1 MSILR
6 THNLQNPD
14 SSSIN
19 IVMDQGGNT
28 NITGVTTVGSNFHV
42 TDGISRI
49 GALTEYGTKTV
60 SNKGLI
66 ISSSGENTLKL
77 IDTTSYATNVGAS
90 ILLGGQ
96 YRASGD
102 AQEFVKLKSFKENST
117 NGNYAYGFSI
127 STNANGGVVTE
138 RLRIKSD
145 GDVYIGNIAHSNDG
159 GANSS
164 YRTLTLTD
172 TTNGAQLHLRGQS
185 PKLFLDV
192 TSGGNGEIYY
202 DSGDLRI
209 LSGEPGGTPSEKLRI
224 SSNGSVGI
232 GTNNPG
238 ERLHLTTA
246 SGNCK
251 LRIDA
256 ASAAS
261 VDFYNSGTR
270 FSDMFTDA
278 STGNFTITNRQNAD
292 IIVRTNGTNERLRIT
307 SGGQVQVSN
316 TVSNNDAAV
325 NIYKQTG
332 DNSDKAIFR
341 VGYDAA
347 AAFEIYR
354 IRNNGDIFAGPNQS
368 GSDFIFQNVPTG
380 GSITERLRIT
390 SSGSVGIG
398 TVNPGSKLTVYE
410 TGGNAKL
417 QLQRANTAN
426 NTDDYGS
433 VLWRS
438 AGGTAVGGIN
448 VARATAEND
457 GYMFFQTTSGGTMSE
472 KMRIQPS
479 GYIGIGEVAPGG
491 RLTVK
496 HANTSTSGL
505 NATLKLKQGVATNGN
520 RSSLIFS
527 SLDDF
532 DVAAVNGVVD
542 THSGTAANNVGHLEF
557 WTKETGNATAQ
568 ERMRVHPTGQVSI
581 NSNGYMGRFHIQ
593 QDALTEPA
601 LCIRHHDASLYK
613 HMGTAGPNDRNGNNA
628 SNGGQYLHVRV
639 RTVWN
644 DSSMTMFRITG
655 YYPYHD
661 YTHSFV
667 GMYRYG
673 HNSYRTNPYGQTV
686 HNLKRATIHS
696 IYNEAA
702 SPGYL
707 VFVCDWGTNYTG
719 LMFEHIGAGT
729 DYGSYM
735 QNDIEIID
743 SLRSTGTS
751 ALTF

>member
-14 SSSIN
+14 SPSIN

-60 SNKGLI
+60 SSKGLI

-117 NGNYAYGFSI
+117 NGNYAYGFSV

-138 RLRIKSD
+138 RLRIDSS
-145 GDVYIGNIAHSNDG
+145 GRVTSFNGGSNQASEFNA
-159 GANSS
+159 GANQFVITHNDNCGLTIDSTSSTSGSIHFADGPTGNES
-164 YRTLTLTD
+164 YRGIVEYDHSVDSMILYTSATEK
-172 TTNGAQLHLRGQS
+172 LRI
-185 PKLFLDV
+185 
-192 TSGGNGEIYY
+192 TSGGNIGIDCTPNDHNSFTRALDINGPSGAAVYMRTN
-202 DSGDLRI
+202 DSTSNCFIVGNYGSEAYINNVANGNLRFYTQGTERLRI
-209 LSGEPGGTPSEKLRI
+209 TSA
-224 SSNGSVGI
+224 GSVGI
-232 GTNNPG
+232 GTNNPADKLSIYAPPNSLVFGAKDTTRGNHIFQLLADDSAGNG
-238 ERLHLTTA
+238 ELRLYQNSA
-246 SGNCK
+246 SGTHLK
-251 LRIDA
+251 TVEI
-256 ASAAS
+256 ASS
-261 VDFYNSGTR
+261 GNSYLT
-270 FSDMFTDA
+270 A
-278 STGNFTITNRQNAD
+278 GNFG
-292 IIVRTNGTNERLRIT
+292 VGTAT
-307 SGGQVQVSN
+307 
-316 TVSNNDAAV
+316 
-325 NIYKQTG
+325 
-332 DNSDKAIFR
+332 
-341 VGYDAA
+341 
-347 AAFEIYR
+347 
-354 IRNNGDIFAGPNQS
+354 
-368 GSDFIFQNVPTG
+368 
-380 GSITERLRIT
+380 
-390 SSGSVGIG
+390 
-398 TVNPGSKLTVYE
+398 PGSKLTVYE

-417 QLQRANTAN
+417 LLQRANTAN

-438 AGGTAVGGIN
+438 MGGTAVGAIN

-472 KMRIQPS
+472 MMRIQPS

-491 RLTVK
+491 RLTVR
-496 HANTSTSGL
+496 HANTATSGL

-557 WTKETGNATAQ
+557 WTKESGNAAAQ

-581 NSNGYMGRFHIQ
+581 NSNGWMGRFHIQ
-593 QDALTEPA
+593 QDAITEPA
-601 LCIRHHDASLYK
+601 LSIRHHDASLYK
-613 HMGTAGPNDRNGNNA
+613 HMGTVGPADRNGNDSSA
-628 SNGGQYLHVRV
+628 AGQYLHVRV

-655 YYPYHD
+655 YYPYSD

-707 VFVCDWGTNYTG
+707 VFVCDWGTNYNG
-719 LMFEHIGAGT
+719 LMFEHIGAGSV
-729 DYGSYM
+729 YGSYM